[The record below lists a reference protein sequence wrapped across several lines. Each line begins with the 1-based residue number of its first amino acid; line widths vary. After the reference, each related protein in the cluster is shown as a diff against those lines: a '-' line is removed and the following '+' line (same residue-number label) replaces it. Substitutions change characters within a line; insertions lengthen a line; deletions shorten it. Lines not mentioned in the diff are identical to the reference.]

1 MKRQYFVLGAF
12 IALLALSWGGYRVWC
27 AQHKLVTLD
36 VRKMDVRKV
45 VSKIEW
51 QVWERIIVHNDVK
64 GEVTLN
70 VTRVPLSEV
79 LNIISEQTSSRWS
92 ALYPLYTK
100 SSSLVAFKKTVR
112 GDLTPEASGWTNFS
126 MRGGGWGRG
135 GFGDTVRSQNDMVNL
150 QLDGRDLGFAILALA
165 RVSQARVVPEGG
177 TDGKINL
184 RLNQVPFEKAVAA
197 VAKQVNRDW
206 DQLFTLQPGGDFFG
220 GRGGDFGGPP
230 DFARGGDR
238 GDRGRGRGD
247 REERRDEGTNAP
259 VATNEVA
266 AAESWRERRE
276 TERARQFE
284 AQLATMTPEEQQK
297 AKEEREKFE
306 QMRNLPPEERQ
317 KAFQELANSRP
328 DMRRNFE
335 QRMNRFLVNSTPDQ
349 RVERAQARLERQKA
363 REARD
368 AQPNTRR

>member
-1 MKRQYFVLGAF
+1 MKRQYIVLGAF
-12 IALLALSWGGYRVWC
+12 IALLALTWGGYRVWC
-27 AQHKLVTLD
+27 AQNKLVTLD

-70 VTRVPLSEV
+70 VKRVPLSEV

-126 MRGGGWGRG
+126 MRGSGGWGRG
-135 GFGDTVRSQNDMVNL
+135 GFGDTVRSQNDVVNL
-150 QLDGRDLGFAILALA
+150 QLDGRDLGFAILALS

-206 DQLFTLQPGGDFFG
+206 DQLYTLQPGGDFFG

-230 DFARGGDR
+230 DFARGDR
-238 GDRGRGRGD
+238 GDRGRDRGD
-247 REERRDEGTNAP
+247 REGRRDEGTNA
-259 VATNEVA
+259 VIVTNEVA
-266 AAESWRERRE
+266 VADAWRERRE

-306 QMRNLPPEERQ
+306 QMRNLPPEERM

-328 DMRRNFE
+328 DMRRNFD
-335 QRMNRFLVNSTPDQ
+335 QRMNRYLVNSTPDQ
-349 RVERAQARLERQKA
+349 RVERAQSRLERQKA

-368 AQPNTRR
+368 TQPNNRR